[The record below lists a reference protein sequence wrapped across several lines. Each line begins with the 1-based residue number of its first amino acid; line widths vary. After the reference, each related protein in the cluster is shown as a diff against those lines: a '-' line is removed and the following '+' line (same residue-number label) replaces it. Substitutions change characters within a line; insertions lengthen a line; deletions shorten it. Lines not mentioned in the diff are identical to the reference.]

1 MLLCSHFLSICLC
14 EGNCVI
20 FDRWDTQEASV
31 LTFYNLKD
39 FRVLLCYKRNWFC
52 EKLKEKVLSNLLEPQ
67 FWSIFL
73 NTVIVVTPLLLVW
86 CCSVMLPS
94 PPIRTQLL
102 SINLSIWRGKKGSI
116 QVVKSTFYWEMHFKT
131 PRGGGKWAKDIKDHF

>member
-52 EKLKEKVLSNLLEPQ
+52 EKLKEKLLSNLLEPQ

-94 PPIRTQLL
+94 PPYTHSYWVLIYPYEEAKRAPFKWL
-102 SINLSIWRGKKGSI
+102 SLRFTERCTLKLPGEGENELRI
-116 QVVKSTFYWEMHFKT
+116 
-131 PRGGGKWAKDIKDHF
+131 

>member
-39 FRVLLCYKRNWFC
+39 FRILLCYKGNWFC

-94 PPIRTQLL
+94 PPYTHSYWVLIYPYEEAKRAPFKWL
-102 SINLSIWRGKKGSI
+102 SLRFTERCTLKLPGEGENELRI
-116 QVVKSTFYWEMHFKT
+116 
-131 PRGGGKWAKDIKDHF
+131 